1 MKIDERPTPRTDAL
15 EHQHISNGQDVLD
28 AKVLC
33 RILERERA
41 AAVEALRLAADTFL
55 DFERVMDLLQRHT
68 SADV

>member
-33 RILERERA
+33 RILERERDA
-41 AAVEALRLAADTFL
+41 AIRRAQAAQAM
-55 DFERVMDLLQRHT
+55 ER
-68 SADV
+68 